1 MFGGSGS
8 KDLMNY
14 ERIVIAACCLSLLVF
29 GISNAPASP
38 SKAVVYKVGVAHR
51 SFTPPEPYNWREAK
65 THELVTDIWYPA
77 GPGMPEETQ
86 WIGAADNPFAIA
98 GKAVRDAA
106 IVPAPEKL
114 PLILLSH
121 GTGASSLMMAWFG
134 TALASHGFI
143 AAAVNHPGNN
153 ALEDYTLQGFCLW
166 WERATDLSTLLNL
179 LLADSTFGSRIDARR
194 IGAAGFSLGGF
205 TVLELAGGIGE
216 TSRYL
221 QFCKSPKADGM
232 CVDPVEF
239 PGIAAKAAELI
250 KSDPAFQAA
259 LAEGA
264 KSHRDARVRA
274 VFAMAPALGPAFDP
288 ASLARITIPV
298 KIVVGN
304 ADKVVPIATSAQFFA
319 SHIPGAQLTIFQDV
333 GHYTFLATCA
343 QLGRMSRPDL
353 CLDNAGILRDDIHT
367 QTNNLAWH
375 FFETS
380 LK

>member
-1 MFGGSGS
+1 
-8 KDLMNY
+8 MNY
-14 ERIVIAACCLSLLVF
+14 QRSVFAACCLSLLFF
-29 GISNAPASP
+29 GVPKAPASP
-38 SKAVVYKVGVAHR
+38 AKIVVYKVGVMHR
-51 SFTPPEPYNWREAK
+51 SFTPPEPYDWRGAK
-65 THELVTDIWYPA
+65 THALITDIWYPA
-77 GPGMPEETQ
+77 EPGAAEQTQ
-86 WIGAADNPFAIA
+86 WIGSPDNPFASA
-98 GKAVRDAA
+98 GKAAPDAPMVA
-106 IVPAPEKL
+106 APEKF

-121 GTGASSLMMAWFG
+121 GTGASSLMMGWIA

-166 WERATDLSTLLNL
+166 WERATDLSTLLNQ
-179 LLADSTFGSRIDARR
+179 LLADTTFGSRIDPKR

-205 TVLELAGGIGE
+205 TVIEIAGGIGE
-216 TSRYL
+216 TPRY
-221 QFCKSPKADGM
+221 QEFCKSPKADGM

-239 PGIAAKAAELI
+239 PGIAAKAADLI
-250 KSDPAFQAA
+250 KTDPAFQTA

-264 KSHRDARVRA
+264 KSHRDDRVRA

-288 ASLARITIPV
+288 ASLAKIRIPV
-298 KIVVGN
+298 KIAAGSV
-304 ADKVVPIATSAQFFA
+304 DKVVPIASSAQFFA

-353 CLDNAGILRDDIHT
+353 CLDNAGILRDDIHG
-367 QTNNLAWH
+367 QTINLAWH
-375 FFETS
+375 FFETN

>member
-1 MFGGSGS
+1 
-8 KDLMNY
+8 MNY
-14 ERIVIAACCLSLLVF
+14 ERIVMVACCLSLLFF
-29 GISNAPASP
+29 GISNASASP
-38 SKAVVYKVGVAHR
+38 SKIVVYKVGVMHR
-51 SFTPPEPYNWREAK
+51 SFTPPEPYDWRGAK
-65 THELVTDIWYPA
+65 THELITDIWYPA
-77 GPGMPEETQ
+77 GAGTAEETQ
-86 WIGAADNPFAIA
+86 WIGSADNPFASA
-98 GKAVRDAA
+98 GKAVRDAE
-106 IVPAPEKL
+106 IVPTPEKL

-121 GTGASSLMMAWFG
+121 GTGASSLMMGWFG

-143 AAAVNHPGNN
+143 TAAVNHPGNN
-153 ALEDYTLQGFCLW
+153 ALEDYTLQGFSLW

-179 LLADSTFGSRIDARR
+179 LLADETFGSRIDAKRV
-194 IGAAGFSLGGF
+194 GAAGFSLGGF
-205 TVLELAGGIGE
+205 TVIEVAGGIGE
-216 TSRYL
+216 TSRY
-221 QFCKSPKADGM
+221 QEFCKSPKADGM
-232 CVDPVEF
+232 CADPVEF
-239 PGIAAKAAELI
+239 PGIAAKAAQLA

-288 ASLARITIPV
+288 ASLAKITIPV
-298 KIVVGN
+298 KIVAGSV
-304 ADKVVPIATSAQFFA
+304 DKVVPVASSAQFFA

-367 QTNNLAWH
+367 QTTTLAWH
-375 FFETS
+375 FFDSS